1 MLENKKNG
9 DRDLAGITPPNLNLK
24 AANMA
29 GLSDEEAA
37 RRLKAEGFNELPS
50 AKKRSVLAIAFEVVR
65 EPMFLLLIACGL
77 IYIFLGDVEEAVI
90 LLFFVFVIIGITFYQ
105 ERKTERTLE
114 ALRDLSS
121 PRAAVIRGGEEK
133 RIVGREVVRGDILIL
148 NEGDRVPAD
157 GIVISSSDLCVDE
170 SLLTGESVAVRKAAG
185 DCTKPMARPGGDDLP
200 YVFSGTL
207 IVRGQGIAEVKCIGA
222 NTEMGKIGKSL
233 QKVEPEDTLLQKET
247 RRLVRNIA
255 FIGMFIAFIIFVV
268 FWITR
273 GDWQHGLL
281 AGLTLGMAILPEEFP
296 VVLTIFL
303 ALGAWR
309 LSQNQVL
316 TRRTPAV
323 ETMGACTVLCVDKTG
338 TLTLNRMSVAKMY
351 AGGQFL
357 DFSESKTKALPDN
370 FHELVEFS
378 ILASEIN
385 ASDPME
391 KAFKR
396 LGQDYLAETEH
407 LHHDWELVGDY
418 NLTRELL
425 ALSHVWKS
433 KALTN
438 YVIASK
444 GAPEAV
450 ADLCHFDQRQMADL
464 SARVAIMAEQG
475 LRVLGVARAEFKQV
489 SLPEKQHD
497 FVFHFIG
504 LVGLA
509 DPIRP
514 SVPEAI
520 RECYSAG
527 IRVAMITG
535 DYPLTAQAIARQV
548 GLKPADTFV
557 TGAEI
562 DRMSEAELQKRIGDV
577 NIFARVMPEHKLRI
591 VEALKA
597 NGEVVA
603 MTGDG
608 VNDAPALKSA
618 NIGLAMGGR
627 GTDVAREAAAMVLL
641 DDDFSSIVKANR
653 MGRRIFDNLRKAMSY
668 IFAVHVPIV
677 ALSLLPVL
685 LQWPLVLF
693 PVHIV
698 FLELIIDPACTLVFE
713 AEREEKDVMKRPPRN
728 PKIGIFNRRTLLL
741 SLVQGTVVAAVTF
754 GVYVFGHYHNGMS
767 EDEARA
773 LTFVTLVLAN
783 LGLIL
788 SNRSWTRTIVT
799 TMVMK
804 NTALWWVVGGA
815 VAFLALVL
823 RVPFLRGLFSFGEL
837 SAVDLMICIVAA
849 VISVAWFELLKLYK
863 KGFV

>member
-1 MLENKKNG
+1 
-9 DRDLAGITPPNLNLK
+9 LAGILPPIPNLNVGALR
-24 AANMA
+24 
-29 GLSDEEAA
+29 GLSEAEAA
-37 RRLKAEGFNELPS
+37 QRLKLEGFNELPS
-50 AKKRSVLAIAFEVVR
+50 AKKRSVLAIAYDVIR

-77 IYIFLGDVEEAVI
+77 IYILLGDVQESAI

-114 ALRDLSS
+114 ALCDLSS
-121 PRAAVIRGGEEK
+121 PRALVVRDGQEK
-133 RIVGREVVRGDILIL
+133 RIVGREVVRGDILVL

-157 GIVISSSDLCVDE
+157 AIVMSSADLCIDE
-170 SLLTGESVAVRKAAG
+170 SLLTGESVAVRKSAG
-185 DCTKPMARPGGDDLP
+185 DCTQLMARPGGDDLP
-200 YVFSGTL
+200 FIFSGTL
-207 IVRGQGIAEVKCIGA
+207 VVRGQGLAEVKCTGA
-222 NTEMGKIGKSL
+222 GTEMGKIGKSL
-233 QKVEPEDTLLQKET
+233 QKAEPEDSLLQKET
-247 RRLVRNIA
+247 RRLVRDIA
-255 FIGMFIAFIIFVV
+255 IIGLGISLVIFVV

-309 LSQNQVL
+309 LSQSHVL

-338 TLTLNRMSVAKMY
+338 TLTLNRMSVARMY
-351 AGGQFL
+351 AGGQFYEL
-357 DFSESKTKALPDN
+357 SDNLSRELPDK
-370 FHELVEFS
+370 FHELVEYS

-391 KAFKR
+391 KAFKEM
-396 LGQDYLAETEH
+396 GQAYLDKTEH

-433 KALTN
+433 KSLTH

-450 ADLCHFDQRQMADL
+450 ADLCHFNPAQTADL
-464 SARVAIMAEQG
+464 ADRVAEMARDG
-475 LRVLGVARAEFKQV
+475 LRVLGVARAQFEQAL
-489 SLPEKQHD
+489 LPEKQHD
-497 FVFHFIG
+497 FVFQFIG

-509 DPIRP
+509 DPVRP
-514 SVPEAI
+514 SVPAAI
-520 RECYSAG
+520 KECYTAG

-535 DYPLTAQAIARQV
+535 DYPVTAQAIARQI
-548 GLKPADTFV
+548 GLTPADAFL
-557 TGAEI
+557 TGGEI
-562 DRMSEAELQKRIGDV
+562 SKLNDLEFRERIRDV

-597 NGEVVA
+597 NGEIVA

-618 NIGLAMGGR
+618 NIGLAMGAR

-641 DDDFSSIVKANR
+641 DDDFESIVRADR
-653 MGRRIFDNLRKAMSY
+653 MGRRIFDNLRKAMAY
-668 IFAVHVPIV
+668 ILAVHVPIV

-685 LQWPLVLF
+685 LKWPLVLF

-698 FLELIIDPACTLVFE
+698 FLELIIDPSCTLVFE
-713 AEREEKDVMKRPPRN
+713 AEREEKDVMTRPPRD
-728 PKIGIFNRRTLLL
+728 PKVGLFNRRTLLL
-741 SLVQGTVVAAVTF
+741 SLAQGLVVALVTF
-754 GVYVFGHYHNGMS
+754 GVYAFGHYYSGMS
-767 EDEARA
+767 EEEARA

-788 SNRSWTRTIVT
+788 SNRSWTRTVFSTIR
-799 TMVMK
+799 MK
-804 NTALWWVVGGA
+804 NTALWWVVAGA
-815 VAFLALVL
+815 VIFLALVL
-823 RVPFLRGLFSFGEL
+823 AVPLLRNLFAFAPL
-837 SAVDLMICIVAA
+837 SPVDLGICLVAA
-849 VISVAWFELLKLYK
+849 VISIGWFEVLKLFK
-863 KGFV
+863 RGLA